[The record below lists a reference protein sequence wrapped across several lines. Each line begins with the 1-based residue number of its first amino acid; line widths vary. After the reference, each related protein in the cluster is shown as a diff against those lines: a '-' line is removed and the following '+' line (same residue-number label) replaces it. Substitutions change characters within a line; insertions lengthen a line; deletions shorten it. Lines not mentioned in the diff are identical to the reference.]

1 MADIVRDL
9 SRIPEHLSY
18 LRRMRRSVDGPLR
31 ERVTVAKRAL
41 DGGGWWR
48 QPMRLPARGAQRP
61 SSQIAIG
68 ERVFVGRHAWINLT
82 SADARLRLGDG
93 VVIGNSF
100 TVGCGASIDVGDG
113 VMMSD
118 RVTILDQLHD
128 FRSWV
133 AEAVAAGRDP
143 VCDWGLTDAAP
154 VAIGSGTWLG
164 IGVVVLPGVTIG
176 KGCAVGA
183 NAVVTRDLPDHSVA
197 VGVPAR
203 IIGSAVQETRDP
215 SVTQL

>member
-82 SADARLRLGDG
+82 SAEARLRLGDG
-93 VVIGNSF
+93 VL
-100 TVGCGASIDVGDG
+100 
-113 VMMSD
+113 MSD
-118 RVTILDQLHD
+118 RVTSLDQLHD